1 MSAAAARRKKQLEVK
16 QALSATENG
25 VDPISKQLQVL
36 LDSSSSSFIEESI
49 AYEALQLAQSQVRKC
64 VKSGDFQRATET
76 FGYDVALKLL
86 GHHKASVASQ
96 LLILLSQVLTETH
109 TACTDE
115 WIKRIHTIDEAYL
128 KACATLENKVEQA
141 RLYKLHSKFLQ
152 NCLSWSEALGSTR
165 LGALPIHALIAKHA
179 WFLSE
184 SALEDSEKDSKN
196 QSSEHD
202 DEEEDAAHPTK
213 MHLQAHAVTHYAL
226 AEQPLEIIDKLSL
239 LSDPTEE
246 ETKMGHVCP
255 PCAREALLT
264 RAILVFGAVENLRDA
279 AILLK
284 TYLSDIE
291 KRNLSELSKSY
302 MSKTDHKSPSPVIF
316 CSMLLE
322 ILKKDKKT
330 GPLYTWLLKGFT
342 GAELAKMYK
351 PDTLKGYTTKIGRI
365 YFDIQPPP
373 GMLSTL
379 ESMMGMMGGGAGGM
393 GGTGLGGMNPAMM
406 QQMMNSLGGMG
417 L

>member
-1 MSAAAARRKKQLEVK
+1 MSAAAARRKKQLTAK
-16 QALSATENG
+16 QSLSATENG

-36 LDSSSSSFIEESI
+36 LESSSSIEESV

-109 TACTDE
+109 TPCTDE
-115 WIKRIHTIDEAYL
+115 WVQKIHTIDEAYL
-128 KACATLENKVEQA
+128 KACAALDNKVEQA

-165 LGALPIHALIAKHA
+165 LGALPIHALIANHA
-179 WFLSE
+179 WFLSK
-184 SALEDSEKDSKN
+184 SALEDSVKDSMA
-196 QSSEHD
+196 QASEEE
-202 DEEEDAAHPTK
+202 EEEDAARPTK
-213 MHLQAHAVTHYAL
+213 MNLQAHAITHYAL
-226 AEQPLEIIDKLSL
+226 AEQPLEIFEKLRL
-239 LSDPTEE
+239 LPDPTEE

-264 RAILVFGAVENLRDA
+264 RAILVFSTVENLRDA
-279 AILLK
+279 TILLK
-284 TYLSDIE
+284 TYLTEIE
-291 KRNLSELSKSY
+291 KRNLTDLSKSY
-302 MSKTDHKSPSPVIF
+302 MSKTDHKSPSSVIF

-330 GPLYTWLLKGFT
+330 GPLYTWLLKGFS

-351 PDTLKGYTTKIGRI
+351 PDILKGYTTKIGKV

-393 GGTGLGGMNPAMM
+393 GGGSLGGMNPAMM
-406 QQMMNSLGGMG
+406 QQMMSSLGGMG